1 MARKLINLDDITHAA
16 RELVAR
22 GEQPSTLKIYEI
34 LGRGSYGTITKYL
47 KQWEDSGEA
56 AAARIDALP
65 AKADVPEMLLNDAQA
80 LAKKSWTAA
89 KAMADEQLDIER
101 KALEEVKAKYQA
113 EIEQAIT
120 LADKAS
126 AKQEEA
132 EELLTV
138 TRSTLSERETK
149 ITELTTQFANQER
162 VLLDAQALIKALRDD
177 ILSLA
182 SAKQTLSEEATAA
195 KATLLAEQRHL
206 ATVEQQFSEQRS
218 DHAKMMEATEQR
230 HQAEIA
236 RLTQLNDKHL
246 AELRG
251 QLEGKVA
258 DLDKRL
264 LNAVSTGE
272 AAAQKIQQQA
282 GTLGEYK
289 TKVEAAEK
297 ALLEAGKKIAL
308 LEQNQ
313 AGKSG

>member
-16 RELVAR
+16 RDLVAR

-47 KQWEDSGEA
+47 KQWEESGEA

-132 EELLTV
+132 EELLTA
-138 TRSTLSERETK
+138 TRSTLSEREAK
-149 ITELTTQFANQER
+149 ITELTTQLTAR
-162 VLLDAQALIKALRDD
+162 DSALLDAQMLIKGLKVEIDTF
-177 ILSLA
+177 ISVQQ
-182 SAKQTLSEEATAA
+182 SLSEEVTAA
-195 KATLLAEQRHL
+195 KATLAAEQRHL
-206 ATVEQQFSEQRS
+206 TKVEQQLTEQRS
-218 DHAKMMEATEQR
+218 DHAKAIDATEQR
-230 HQAEIA
+230 HQVEIT
-236 RLTQLNDKHL
+236 RLTHLFENHL

-251 QLEGKVA
+251 QLET
-258 DLDKRL
+258 
-264 LNAVSTGE
+264 NA
-272 AAAQKIQQQA
+272 AN
-282 GTLGEYK
+282 L
-289 TKVEAAEK
+289 
-297 ALLEAGKKIAL
+297 KK
-308 LEQNQ
+308 
-313 AGKSG
+313 